1 MNVTESEDQA
11 QRLIFD
17 WARWQQG
24 KYPQLKAM
32 YHAANEGKRSARA
45 GAELKRQGMK
55 PGVSDICL
63 PYASGKYNNL
73 YVELKVGNGKASDNQ
88 LKFVDMINSIGG
100 KAVVVYGSEAA
111 IELITAYLE
120 GTIDDLEIVSDTY
133 PKEKAKI
140 TERVNKKRFMEFK
153 DGRNTGRT
161 FKAEIVY
168 IVNEHRGLTEGFC
181 IMGIKVR
188 PEEKKEAD
196 LPGQMDI
203 EEYLGK

>member
-1 MNVTESEDQA
+1 MNITESEDQA

-73 YVELKVGNGKASDNQ
+73 YVELKVGNNKA
-88 LKFVDMINSIGG
+88 
-100 KAVVVYGSEAA
+100 
-111 IELITAYLE
+111 AYLE

-140 TERVNKKRFMEFK
+140 TERVNKKRFIGFCGTDCRK
-153 DGRNTGRT
+153 CDNKGCQGRT
-161 FKAEIVY
+161 VDDILSP
-168 IVNEHRGLTEGFC
+168 GLMPAT
-181 IMGIKVR
+181 
-188 PEEKKEAD
+188 
-196 LPGQMDI
+196 
-203 EEYLGK
+203 

>member
-1 MNVTESEDQA
+1 MNITESEDQA

-63 PYASGKYNNL
+63 PCASGKYNNL

-140 TERVNKKRFMEFK
+140 KQLELVLEEMNLKECIGDTLQESA
-153 DGRNTGRT
+153 T
-161 FKAEIVY
+161 FLQ
-168 IVNEHRGLTEGFC
+168 N
-181 IMGIKVR
+181 VR
-188 PEEKKEAD
+188 KFIGVGEK
-196 LPGQMDI
+196 
-203 EEYLGK
+203 

>member
-1 MNVTESEDQA
+1 MNITESEDQA

-73 YVELKVGNGKASDNQ
+73 YVELKVGNGKATDNQ
-88 LKFVDMINSIGG
+88 LKFVDTINSIGG
-100 KAVVVYGSEAA
+100 ESGCS
-111 IELITAYLE
+111 LWQRSGNRAYNC
-120 GTIDDLEIVSDTY
+120 I
-133 PKEKAKI
+133 P
-140 TERVNKKRFMEFK
+140 
-153 DGRNTGRT
+153 GRNYRRPGNSKRHIPEGKSKDYRTGKQ
-161 FKAEIVY
+161 KALYRILRY
-168 IVNEHRGLTEGFC
+168 RL
-181 IMGIKVR
+181 
-188 PEEKKEAD
+188 PE
-196 LPGQMDI
+196 MR
-203 EEYLGK
+203 

>member
-73 YVELKVGNGKASDNQ
+73 YVELKVGNNKATDNQ

-100 KAVVVYGSEAA
+100 KAVVVYGREAT

-140 TERVNKKRFMEFK
+140 TERVNKKRFIGFCGTDCRK
-153 DGRNTGRT
+153 CDNKGCQGRT
-161 FKAEIVY
+161 VDD
-168 IVNEHRGLTEGFC
+168 VLSPGL
-181 IMGIKVR
+181 
-188 PEEKKEAD
+188 
-196 LPGQMDI
+196 LPAT
-203 EEYLGK
+203 

>member
-73 YVELKVGNGKASDNQ
+73 YVELKVGNGKASEKISSVC
-88 LKFVDMINSIGG
+88 LPEMWWR
-100 KAVVVYGSEAA
+100 
-111 IELITAYLE
+111 
-120 GTIDDLEIVSDTY
+120 DDS
-133 PKEKAKI
+133 
-140 TERVNKKRFMEFK
+140 KK
-153 DGRNTGRT
+153 
-161 FKAEIVY
+161 
-168 IVNEHRGLTEGFC
+168 
-181 IMGIKVR
+181 
-188 PEEKKEAD
+188 
-196 LPGQMDI
+196 
-203 EEYLGK
+203 

>member
-63 PYASGKYNNL
+63 PYASGKYNNFRSGIPGRASRQDL
-73 YVELKVGNGKASDNQ
+73 GRDSKRDHERTELG
-88 LKFVDMINSIGG
+88 
-100 KAVVVYGSEAA
+100 
-111 IELITAYLE
+111 TA
-120 GTIDDLEIVSDTY
+120 
-133 PKEKAKI
+133 
-140 TERVNKKRFMEFK
+140 
-153 DGRNTGRT
+153 
-161 FKAEIVY
+161 
-168 IVNEHRGLTEGFC
+168 
-181 IMGIKVR
+181 GIHTSN
-188 PEEKKEAD
+188 
-196 LPGQMDI
+196 
-203 EEYLGK
+203 

>member
-1 MNVTESEDQA
+1 M
-11 QRLIFD
+11 
-17 WARWQQG
+17 
-24 KYPQLKAM
+24 
-32 YHAANEGKRSARA
+32 
-45 GAELKRQGMK
+45 KRQGMK

-140 TERVNKKRFMEFK
+140 TERVNKKRFIGFCGIDCRK
-153 DGRNTGRT
+153 CDNKGCQGRT
-161 FKAEIVY
+161 VDD
-168 IVNEHRGLTEGFC
+168 VLSPGL
-181 IMGIKVR
+181 
-188 PEEKKEAD
+188 
-196 LPGQMDI
+196 LPAT
-203 EEYLGK
+203 

>member
-1 MNVTESEDQA
+1 MNITESEDQA

-32 YHAANEGKRSARA
+32 YHAANEGKRSTRA

-140 TERVNKKRFMEFK
+140 TERANKKRFIGFCGTDCRK
-153 DGRNTGRT
+153 CDNKGCQGRT
-161 FKAEIVY
+161 VDDILSP
-168 IVNEHRGLTEGFC
+168 GLMPAT
-181 IMGIKVR
+181 
-188 PEEKKEAD
+188 
-196 LPGQMDI
+196 
-203 EEYLGK
+203 

>member
-1 MNVTESEDQA
+1 MNITESEDQA

-73 YVELKVGNGKASDNQ
+73 YVELKVGNNKAADNQ

-111 IELITAYLE
+111 IELIGWE
-120 GTIDDLEIVSDTY
+120 KSDTSPFFY
-133 PKEKAKI
+133 MKFHEWGTTMHKPKKFMLEAARPTYRALKSIAEEEYEKVLKEK
-140 TERVNKKRFMEFK
+140 
-153 DGRNTGRT
+153 
-161 FKAEIVY
+161 
-168 IVNEHRGLTEGFC
+168 
-181 IMGIKVR
+181 
-188 PEEKKEAD
+188 
-196 LPGQMDI
+196 
-203 EEYLGK
+203 LGG